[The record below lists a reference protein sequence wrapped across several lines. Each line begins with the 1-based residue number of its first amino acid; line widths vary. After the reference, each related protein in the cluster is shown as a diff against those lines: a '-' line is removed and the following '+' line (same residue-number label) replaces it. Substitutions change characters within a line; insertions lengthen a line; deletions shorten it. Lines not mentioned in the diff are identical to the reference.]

1 MESDAFRATRF
12 AIKESNHMLKL
23 SRISKSYDHVVLDDI
38 SHTFDEGKLYI
49 IKGISGC
56 GKTTLLNILGG
67 IEKEYSGEYTIDNK
81 PLEENE
87 NIAYIFQNSLLISNL
102 SIRDNLLIINN
113 DNAEIETLAQRL
125 NVIHLLDK
133 YPSQLSGGE
142 RQRFSIIRAL
152 LKHPQIILADEPTA
166 SLDTDNSKQIALL
179 IAGLVR
185 EGITII
191 VATHEECFDELADE
205 IIYLDY
211 GRIQNIKTNEKVI
224 KNSSNPKTFIP
235 PKKMSIFQYLKK
247 RNAIKFSLKK
257 VFSLALVFLTLLLCV
272 SVYENLTD
280 EYTAKLT
287 AKYPLCV
294 FPVEE
299 QEYEK
304 LKEKYNMELLHNYI
318 YASEDYICVGLFE
331 KEDSGLFYGNLI
343 KYGKFPETD
352 DEVIVNQSYVKNYFD
367 VDLYDEVVGER
378 IIIEDKTFYISGI
391 LADLKYVDR
400 PELLTYNPY
409 YGVDGN
415 IVYIPYNNIRN
426 WGQEHLTD
434 KVMVKVD
441 NLYTTDTVDK
451 LREDLGGS
459 ISVWDNEILTLD
471 AVKDFVFLVVLLIV
485 CAASLIS
492 ILFITN
498 EIELDLFYRKK
509 EIGYL
514 QIFGMHK
521 KRILQA
527 LLLERL
533 VNCFYSLLIS
543 IIVFHLLS
551 VICYILFD
559 IYGFIS
565 IYLLL
570 LFSCIVLIYILLVF
584 YFPCRKFLKQS
595 VIKLIK

>member
-1 MESDAFRATRF
+1 MESDAFRATRL
-12 AIKESNHMLKL
+12 AVKERKHMLKL
-23 SRISKSYDHVVLDDI
+23 NRISKSYGQVVLNNI
-38 SHTFDEGKLYI
+38 SHTFDEGKLYV

-81 PLEENE
+81 QLEEND
-87 NIAYIFQNSLLISNL
+87 NIAYIFQNSLLISTL

-113 DNAEIETLAQRL
+113 DNAEIETLAQQL

-152 LKHPQIILADEPTA
+152 LKHPKIILADEPTA
-166 SLDTDNSKQIALL
+166 SLDTDNSKRIALL
-179 IAGLVR
+179 IAELVR
-185 EGITII
+185 ENITII

-211 GRIQNIKTNEKVI
+211 GRIHNIKTNKKI
-224 KNSSNPKTFIP
+224 NKNLHTPKSFISP
-235 PKKMSIFQYLKK
+235 QKMSIFQYLKK
-247 RNAIKFSLKK
+247 RNVLKFSLKK
-257 VFSLALVFLTLLLCV
+257 ALSLALVFLTLLLCV

-287 AKYPLCV
+287 AKYPICV
-294 FPVEE
+294 FPVETR
-299 QEYEK
+299 EYET
-304 LKEKYNMELLHNYI
+304 LKEKYNMELLRNYT
-318 YASEDYICVGLFE
+318 YMAEDYICVGMFE
-331 KEDSGLFYGNLI
+331 KNDSGLSYGNLI
-343 KYGKFPETD
+343 KYGKFPKTY
-352 DEVIVNQSYVKNYFD
+352 DEVIVNQSYVKNFFR
-367 VDLYDEVVGER
+367 VDSYYEVIGKK
-378 IIIEDKTFYISGI
+378 IIIEDKTFYISGV
-391 LADLKYVDR
+391 LEDLRYMNR

-415 IVYIPYNNIRN
+415 IVYVPYDNIKS

-434 KVMVKVD
+434 KVMVKIE
-441 NLYTTDTVDK
+441 NLYTTNTVDM

-459 ISVWDNEILTLD
+459 ISIWDNEISTLD

-521 KRILQA
+521 KRILGA

-533 VNCFYSLLIS
+533 VNCFYSLIMA
-543 IIVFHLLS
+543 IVGFHLLS
-551 VICYILFD
+551 GLCYILFD
-559 IYGFIS
+559 INGFIS
-565 IYLLL
+565 VFLLL
-570 LFSCIVLIYILLVF
+570 LFSFVVLLYILLVF

-595 VIKLIK
+595 IIKLIK